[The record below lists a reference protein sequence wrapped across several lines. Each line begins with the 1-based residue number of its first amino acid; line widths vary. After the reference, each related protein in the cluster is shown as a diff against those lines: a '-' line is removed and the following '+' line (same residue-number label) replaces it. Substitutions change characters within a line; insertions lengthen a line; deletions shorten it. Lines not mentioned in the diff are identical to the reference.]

1 MGMRIVVMYVVA
13 VVLLL
18 LLTLRIPI
26 NPRAVQKIGFFLG
39 LAAVLV
45 FLVPWPGQPD
55 MQWMQAGIGKGKF
68 AYAGAWLLVLVPLAP
83 FVVLIETG
91 IAGYRGF
98 SSFFRYA
105 ALSLAVLGL
114 AGVVASFVVPRLL
127 RR

>member
-1 MGMRIVVMYVVA
+1 MGTRIIAIYCVA

-18 LLTLRIPI
+18 LLILRIPI
-26 NPRAVQKIGFFLG
+26 NPRAVQRIGFFLG
-39 LAAVLV
+39 LAALV
-45 FLVPWPGQPD
+45 FFLVPWPGRPD
-55 MQWMQAGIGKGKF
+55 MEWMVIDIGKGRF
-68 AYAGAWLLVLVPLAP
+68 AYAGAWLVALVPLAP

-105 ALSLAVLGL
+105 ALSLVVLGL
-114 AGVVASFVVPRLL
+114 AGVVASLVIPRLI